1 MQVESCIEK
10 IEKRN
15 HRNIQRTL
23 FVNVNNS
30 KDMKTVKEHFEFG
43 YSFINIA
50 NNDKDEMPM
59 LDEVLEVIESAK
71 EVVFIEGIS
80 AYLRF
85 GGQKQLKLV
94 INQLLNMQS
103 SSKAI
108 VMLYQC
114 DDILLEQIK
123 KDPRLENQV
132 IFIDGCKQTL
142 PKIVFVKDNMVDVL
156 NWQVVKGMSLLI
168 KKLETEETAE
178 IYVKSHFVRN
188 DFPDSLYVISEMDSF
203 FVIIQ
208 KEFLPSLSAEDES
221 LLSDEQWH
229 IFADGCKKH
238 NGFEG
243 YFHKTIGDMHSI
255 DLYVNN
261 WAKLSNEKK
270 ALLFIAIKT
279 HANKCNNTSLKIA
292 VENCKK
298 ISDLQI
304 QIYKSIFAYDYKA
317 KDFWQKY
324 DERKILIAAV
334 GPSEHHAN
342 EFCNI
347 VESYGLK
354 GLYYLTDLTRA
365 ERKLVLKL
373 ISSYANE
380 IDKKEL
386 LGILQYTYKDLWAYL
401 KKYDYKIQEIDSY
414 FNEYKWLKV
423 LNSISPEFADRVE
436 KEARE
441 RNFYRILSPR
451 SYFIPGLKKRG
462 SILYFLDALGIEYL
476 SFISQKAAD
485 LHLMMDVKICRSE
498 IPSITSM
505 NKEFVDEFRQAEAD
519 VVDNIKD
526 LDEIKH
532 SGTLEYNYS
541 KSPYPTYLA
550 DELSVI
556 SDVLEKINT
565 NIGSSYE
572 RAYIIS
578 DHGASRLAVLRHSE
592 TKWEMVNKGEHCGR
606 CCKKSDNVVDIPNEL
621 MTEDNDYW
629 VLANYDMFKGGR
641 QGTVEVHGGATLE
654 EVAVPIIELTRM
666 PDNINIEVLTKTVK
680 TGYKIKPTLKFV
692 SNCKLQDVKVI
703 IGEREYL
710 AESQDDLH
718 FSVELQGIRIEKEYT
733 FEVLAGS
740 NIRIANLK
748 FRLKSSG
755 MIDNDIL

>member
-15 HRNIQRTL
+15 HRNTQRTL

-30 KDMKTVKEHFEFG
+30 KDMKAIKEHFEFG

-108 VMLYQC
+108 VLLYQC
-114 DDILLEQIK
+114 DYILLELIK

-132 IFIDGCKQTL
+132 IFVDGCKQTL
-142 PKIVFVKDNMVDVL
+142 PKIVFVKDKMVDVL

-188 DFPDSLYVISEMDSF
+188 DFPDSLYVISEMNSF

-221 LLSDEQWH
+221 LLSEEQWH
-229 IFADGCKKH
+229 IFAEGCKKY

-261 WAKLSNEKK
+261 WAKLSDEKK

-279 HANKCNNTSLKIA
+279 NANKCNNTSLKIA
-292 VENCKK
+292 VENCKR
-298 ISDLQI
+298 ISELQI
-304 QIYKSIFAYDYKA
+304 QIYKSVFAYDYKA
-317 KDFWQKY
+317 KDFWRKY
-324 DERKILIAAV
+324 DERKILLASI
-334 GPSEHHAN
+334 GPSEHYAN
-342 EFCNI
+342 EFGNI
-347 VESYGLK
+347 VESHGLK
-354 GLYYLTDLTRA
+354 GLYFLTDLTKA
-365 ERKLVLKL
+365 EKKLTLKL
-373 ISSYANE
+373 IACYASE

-401 KKYDYKIQEIDSY
+401 KKYDYKIQEIDCY

-423 LNSISPEFADRVE
+423 LNGISSEFAERVE

-451 SYFIPGLKKRG
+451 SDFISRLKKLG

-485 LHLMMDVKICRSE
+485 LHLMVDVKICRSE

-505 NKEFVDEFRQAEAD
+505 NKEFVDEFKQAEAD

-556 SDVLEKINT
+556 ADVLEKINA

-606 CCKKSDNVVDIPNEL
+606 CCKKSDNVVDVPNEF

-710 AESQDDLH
+710 AESQDGLH
-718 FSVELQGIRIEKEYT
+718 FGVELQGIRIEKEYS

-740 NIRIANLK
+740 NIRITNLK